1 VPELKSVQKI
11 LVYWRDIPAQVIVK
25 AGRKRAKAE
34 LSTRF
39 MESIDR
45 AAMRAGKGSSSAYME
60 DWRRETS
67 RVESCEDMQA
77 FADAEAHELEQRYTQ
92 EDLDALIRSK
102 GLAET

>member
-1 VPELKSVQKI
+1 MQKI

-34 LSTRF
+34 LPSRF

-60 DWRRETS
+60 DWRREVT
-67 RVESCEDMQA
+67 RLDTCEDIQA
-77 FADAEAHELEQRYTQ
+77 FADAEAQQLDLRYTQ
-92 EDLDALIRSK
+92 DELDALIRSK
-102 GLAET
+102 GRAEA